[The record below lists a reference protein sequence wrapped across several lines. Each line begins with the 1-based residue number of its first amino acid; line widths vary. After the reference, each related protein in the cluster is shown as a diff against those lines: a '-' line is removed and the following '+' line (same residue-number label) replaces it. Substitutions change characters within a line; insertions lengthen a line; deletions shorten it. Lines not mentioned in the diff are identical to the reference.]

1 MLKKKKSDKF
11 TEKLKCNY
19 THMIVSIDVLLNNK
33 LIKEGLFKYKGIVYV
48 YNFMLSLKLKLP

>member
-1 MLKKKKSDKF
+1 MLKKKKSGKF
-11 TEKLKCNY
+11 IEKLKCNY